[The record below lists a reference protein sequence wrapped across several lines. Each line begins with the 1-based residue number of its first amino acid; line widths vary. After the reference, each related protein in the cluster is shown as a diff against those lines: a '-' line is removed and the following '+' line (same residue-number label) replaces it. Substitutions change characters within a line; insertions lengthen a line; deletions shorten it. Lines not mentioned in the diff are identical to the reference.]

1 MVPDQV
7 APQYIDESP
16 RTAERPRPYAQRM
29 AREKAAAAARPG
41 LFVLGADTVV
51 AVGQRILPK
60 AETEAEAAFC
70 LNLLSGRRH
79 HVLSALTL
87 LTPEGHASS
96 RLSETSVTFAR
107 LTAAQIRAYL
117 DGGEW
122 QGKAGGY
129 AIQGAA
135 AAFIRAIS
143 GSYSG
148 VVGLPLHETAQ
159 LLRGRGYLH
168 P

>member
-1 MVPDQV
+1 
-7 APQYIDESP
+7 
-16 RTAERPRPYAQRM
+16 
-29 AREKAAAAARPG
+29 
-41 LFVLGADTVV
+41 
-51 AVGQRILPK
+51 
-60 AETEAEAAFC
+60 
-70 LNLLSGRRH
+70 
-79 HVLSALTL
+79 
-87 LTPEGHASS
+87 
-96 RLSETSVTFAR
+96 VTFAR